1 MKASRMVIQKVLVT
15 EKGTRL
21 AEAENQYL
29 FNVNPEA
36 NKIEIRQ
43 AVQDL
48 FKVHVVNVNTL
59 TRKGKMKRDRRFKT
73 GRRSDV
79 KRAIVTLKEGEK
91 IELT

>member
-1 MKASRMVIQKVLVT
+1 MVIQKVLVT

-21 AEAENQYL
+21 AEAGNQYL

-59 TRKGKMKRDRRFKT
+59 TRKGKMKRDRRSKV

>member
-21 AEAENQYL
+21 AEAGNQYL

-59 TRKGKMKRDRRFKT
+59 TRKGKMKRDRRSKV